1 MQDGISYILVQKKGG
16 LKINLKINLLLLLIL
31 CLRYDAYNQVHV
43 TNKLDKLQRHFL
55 WERELGTP

>member
-31 CLRYDAYNQVHV
+31 GLRYDAYNQVHV